1 MNMPAPMQPEEGPT
15 ALSEAE
21 RRARVRLIRS
31 ENIGPATFHGLL
43 ARYGSAVAALDAL
56 PEIAAR
62 AGKRKLRIA
71 AAGTVDTEWR
81 ALQRLGGRFL
91 IFGDPDFPASL
102 AAVGSAPPVLATVGR
117 IDLLHRP
124 TLGVVGARNA
134 SANGRTLCQQIAR
147 EVGEAGVTIISGL
160 ARGIDA
166 AAHQASLATGT
177 VGVVAGGIDVFYPPE
192 NHDLQAA
199 IGNQGLVVAEAPLGA
214 EPLAR
219 HFPRR
224 NRIISGLS
232 LAVLVIEAQIRSGS
246 LITARLA
253 GEQGREV
260 LAVPGSPLDPRARGA
275 NRLIRDGAR
284 LVESA
289 DDVLDEMRGLGAMA
303 RGTSSSASPR
313 PLQEQ
318 QPDGGFRAMQAADE
332 GDVDAA
338 RANLIDALSPEPA
351 GADHLMRAAGLSAPV
366 FHAAML
372 ELEITGQVTRHAGNR
387 FSLDLAQGASG
398 PEHRDR

>member
-1 MNMPAPMQPEEGPT
+1 MNIPASMQPEDGEAG
-15 ALSEAE
+15 LSEAE
-21 RRARVRLIRS
+21 RLARVRLIRS

-43 ARYGSAVAALDAL
+43 DRYASAVAALDAL

-62 AGKRKLRIA
+62 AGRRKLKIA
-71 AAGTVDTEWR
+71 PTAAIEKEWR
-81 ALQRLGGRFL
+81 ALERLGGRFL
-91 IFGDPDFPASL
+91 IAGDPDFPATL
-102 AAVGSAPPVLATVGR
+102 AAAANAPPVLATVG
-117 IDLLHRP
+117 DVALLHRP

-134 SANGRTLCQQIAR
+134 SANGRTLCQQIAQA
-147 EVGEAGVTIISGL
+147 VGEAGVTIISGL

-192 NHDLQAA
+192 NRDLQSA
-199 IGNQGLVVAEAPLGA
+199 IGHRGLVVAEAPLGA

-232 LAVLVIEAQIRSGS
+232 LAVLVIEAQARSGS

-253 GEQGREV
+253 GEQGRAV

-289 DDVLDEMRGLGAMA
+289 DDVLDELRGLGAMA
-303 RGTSSSASPR
+303 GDHGAASRAR
-313 PLQEQ
+313 PLREQ
-318 QPDGGFRAMQAADE
+318 RPDGGFEAPLRLDNS
-332 GDVDAA
+332 DIDLA
-338 RANLIDALSPEPA
+338 RRGLMDALSPEPA
-351 GADHLMRAAGLSAPV
+351 AADHLMRAADLSAPV

-372 ELEITGQVTRHAGNR
+372 ELEITGRVTRHAGNR
-387 FSLDLAQGASG
+387 FSLDLA
-398 PEHRDR
+398 

>member
-1 MNMPAPMQPEEGPT
+1 MNIPAPMQPEEARAT
-15 ALSEAE
+15 LSEVE
-21 RRARVRLIRS
+21 RLARVRLIRS

-43 ARYGSAVAALDAL
+43 ERYGSAVAALDAL
-56 PEIAAR
+56 PEIVAR
-62 AGKRKLRIA
+62 AGRRKLKIAQA
-71 AAGTVDTEWR
+71 AAVETEWR
-81 ALQRLGGRFL
+81 GLERLGGRFL
-91 IFGDPDFPASL
+91 IYGDADFPATL
-102 AAVGSAPPVLATVGR
+102 AAVASAPPVLATVGN

-134 SANGRTLCQQIAR
+134 SANGRTLCQQIVRA
-147 EVGEAGVTIISGL
+147 VGEAGVTVISGL

-177 VGVVAGGIDVFYPPE
+177 VGVVGGGIDIFYPPE

-199 IGNQGLVVAEAPLGA
+199 IGHQGLVVAEAPLGA

-289 DDVLDEMRGLGAMA
+289 DDVLDELRGVGAMA
-303 RGTSSSASPR
+303 GGGPAAAHSR
-313 PLQEQ
+313 PLRETQS
-318 QPDGGFRAMQAADE
+318 DGGFIAMPPPDTGDIDQARQ
-332 GDVDAA
+332 G
-338 RANLIDALSPEPA
+338 LLDALSPEPA

-387 FSLDLAQGASG
+387 FSLDLA
-398 PEHRDR
+398 

>member
-1 MNMPAPMQPEEGPT
+1 MNIPASMQPAEGRAT
-15 ALSEAE
+15 LSEGE
-21 RRARVRLIRS
+21 RLARVRLIRS

-43 ARYGSAVAALDAL
+43 ERYGSAVAALDAL

-62 AGKRKLRIA
+62 AGKRKLKIAPA
-71 AAGTVDTEWR
+71 AAVEKEWR
-81 ALQRLGGRFL
+81 GLQRLGGRFL
-91 IFGDPDFPASL
+91 ISGDADFPATL
-102 AAVGSAPPVLATVGR
+102 AAVPSAPPVLATVGN

-147 EVGEAGVTIISGL
+147 AVGEAGVTIISGL

-166 AAHQASLATGT
+166 AAHQASLTTGT
-177 VGVVAGGIDVFYPPE
+177 VGVVAGGIDIFYPPE

-199 IGNQGLVVAEAPLGA
+199 IGHQGLVVAEAPLGA

-232 LAVLVIEAQIRSGS
+232 LAVLVIEAQVRSGS

-275 NRLIRDGAR
+275 NRLIREGAR

-289 DDVLDEMRGLGAMA
+289 DDVLDELRGVGAMA
-303 RGTSSSASPR
+303 VGGGGAAAHTRRLREQQSGGGFIASPV
-313 PLQEQ
+313 
-318 QPDGGFRAMQAADE
+318 PDA
-332 GDVDAA
+332 GDIDLA
-338 RANLIDALSPEPA
+338 RQGLMDALSPEPA

-387 FSLDLAQGASG
+387 FSLDLA
-398 PEHRDR
+398 